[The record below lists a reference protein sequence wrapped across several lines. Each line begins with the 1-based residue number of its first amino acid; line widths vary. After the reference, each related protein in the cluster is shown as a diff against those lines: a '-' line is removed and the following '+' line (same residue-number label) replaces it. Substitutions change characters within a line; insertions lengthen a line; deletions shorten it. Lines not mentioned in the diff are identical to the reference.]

1 MKSILFILGALTVL
15 FYSNV
20 HAKRA
25 APTKVKP
32 VASGTME
39 YRAPQSQIGCI
50 EAWNTESNEMS
61 WRRQIYVIKYQS
73 GLERDIQDI
82 FITNLRLTENQLIVS
97 NESNSEYSLDLNTLE
112 VKVLKGALVESI
124 E

>member
-1 MKSILFILGALTVL
+1 
-15 FYSNV
+15 
-20 HAKRA
+20 
-25 APTKVKP
+25 
-32 VASGTME
+32 
-39 YRAPQSQIGCI
+39 
-50 EAWNTESNEMS
+50 MS

-112 VKVLKGALVESI
+112 VKVLKGALVESF
-124 E
+124 

>member
-1 MKSILFILGALTVL
+1 
-15 FYSNV
+15 
-20 HAKRA
+20 
-25 APTKVKP
+25 
-32 VASGTME
+32 
-39 YRAPQSQIGCI
+39 
-50 EAWNTESNEMS
+50 MS